1 MVTAPSGEQ
10 NDDQDVTRIKD
21 EPHSA
26 PEEAR
31 PSLPVQYLLN
41 DISKHLGTDLTGVLP
56 PELLEAYC
64 MATISRNEPTGK
76 LLKALLENF
85 LKAYTGPTPDEAMK
99 AFDFLTYL
107 SDPESHS

>member
-26 PEEAR
+26 P
-31 PSLPVQYLLN
+31 
-41 DISKHLGTDLTGVLP
+41 
-56 PELLEAYC
+56 
-64 MATISRNEPTGK
+64 
-76 LLKALLENF
+76 
-85 LKAYTGPTPDEAMK
+85 